1 MPVGGAGDAGPSI
14 FGPNGPQY
22 FSGVP
27 NSVFR
32 AASFRGIVP
41 DYANIKLPVGLGGVS
56 VQSSFVKVSDSRS
69 GQTTI
74 KTGLAAP
81 PSIDRR
87 DTETAGPNIQPSVT
101 PAVVSQQ
108 SGAAGAVVK
117 VTDKKQFDLLIAAG
131 IKAVLIAKPGA
142 AIVNTGGDSMP
153 LDLGQILGGLG
164 SEYINAR
171 YGQQATPQVIY
182 ANSPTIPVGMGDPGG
197 GIPFVDVIPEP
208 PAGCS
213 PRDYVYKFTCDG
225 WRWIKRR
232 KRRRKQLVTKGDIAG
247 LASLKGVTTGEQMK
261 TWIATHS

>member
-1 MPVGGAGDAGPSI
+1 MNGDGPASTAANFGWNSMP
-14 FGPNGPQY
+14 Y

-27 NSVFR
+27 LSTFR
-32 AASFRGIVP
+32 APSFKGTIPNSLRSIF
-41 DYANIKLPVGLGGVS
+41 PVGLGGPS

-69 GQTTI
+69 GQTTVQ
-74 KTGLAAP
+74 TGLAAP

-87 DTETAGPNIQPSVT
+87 DTETARINIPPVVT
-101 PAVVSQQ
+101 NQVVQQ
-108 SGAAGAVVK
+108 QTGSAGAVVK
-117 VTDKKQFDLLIAAG
+117 VTSKKQFDLLIAAG

-153 LDLGQILGGLG
+153 LDLGQILGDLG
-164 SEYINAR
+164 SQYISQR
-171 YGQQATPQVIY
+171 YGPTVTPVGTYSNQP
-182 ANSPTIPVGMGDPGG
+182 AIPVGMGDPGG
-197 GIPFVDVIPEP
+197 GIPFMDVIPEP

-213 PRDYVYKFTCDG
+213 PRDYVYKYTCDG

-247 LASLKGVTTGEQMK
+247 LAQLKGTVGAGKTMD